1 MRDRIFSVREFRE
14 DMIHFL
20 IVPKKMMAKYKLTE
34 EQARDYVATIHN
46 FLLLNYEYCEHH
58 FLCAEENQLNYE
70 IWFEF
75 LDEQVDEVYI
85 TSLGYLL
92 DIFLPL
98 VKY

>member
-1 MRDRIFSVREFRE
+1 
-14 DMIHFL
+14 
-20 IVPKKMMAKYKLTE
+20 MMEKYQLSLE
-34 EQARDYVATIHN
+34 EARDYVATIHQ
-46 FLLLNYEYCEHH
+46 FMHLNYEYCEHH

-75 LDEQVDEVYI
+75 LDNEVDEVYV

-98 VKY
+98 VKYEYSTTSRVTEYFELKYSN